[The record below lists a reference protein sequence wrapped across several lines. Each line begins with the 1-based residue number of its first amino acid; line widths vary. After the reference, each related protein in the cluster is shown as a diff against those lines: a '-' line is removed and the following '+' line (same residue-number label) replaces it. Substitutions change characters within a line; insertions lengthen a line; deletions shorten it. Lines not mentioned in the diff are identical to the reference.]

1 MVKKA
6 NEADKA
12 PKALGVYT
20 ATVGLTNDAT
30 GAMFGAGAL
39 VVDGDFPAD
48 VITHWLNCG
57 VLVNKEAAN
66 DGSDTER

>member
-1 MVKKA
+1 MAKKA
-6 NEADKA
+6 SES
-12 PKALGVYT
+12 PKALGVYV

-48 VITHWLNCG
+48 VITHWLDCG